1 MEHPILFFSLIL
13 NAMGLPAHGGAS
25 FLEHI
30 LAPHMQYDY
39 LAIVVVLL
47 LAVLATSKLKM
58 VPGGLQNIMEMFV
71 GGLMGFISEQVGG
84 EKRAMMIFPMIATF
98 GFVILI
104 SDFFGLIPGFMSPT
118 ANINVTMANTMIAIV
133 AYHAIGIKYH
143 GLKYIRHF
151 MGPIPVMAPFFLVVE
166 AFSHMGRIA
175 SLSIRLFGNMMS
187 KEMLLG
193 LLVTMAGP
201 FFAPLPI
208 MLLGTL
214 VCILQAF
221 IFVVLPVTYCSEAFA
236 EAH

>member
-13 NAMGLPAHGGAS
+13 DALKLPSHGGDS
-25 FLEHI
+25 FLAQI

-39 LAIVVVLL
+39 LAFAVVLL
-47 LAVLATSKLKM
+47 LAKLGTSKLKI
-58 VPGGLQNIMEMFV
+58 VPTGLQNVMEMFV
-71 GGLMGFISEQVGG
+71 GGLLDFITEQVGSQ
-84 EKRAMMIFPMIATF
+84 KKALMIFPMIATF

-104 SDFFGLIPGFMSPT
+104 SDFFGLIPGCMSPT
-118 ANINVTMANTMIAIV
+118 ANINVTLGYTVIAIIV
-133 AYHAIGIKYH
+133 YHALGLRFH
-143 GLKYIRHF
+143 GPKYIKHF

-166 AFSHMGRIA
+166 TFSHMGRIA

-193 LLVTMAGP
+193 LLVSMAGP

-221 IFVVLPVTYCSEAFA
+221 IFVVLPVTYCSEAMG

>member
-25 FLEHI
+25 FLDQI

-47 LAVLATSKLKM
+47 LAFLGTSKLKI
-58 VPGGLQNIMEMFV
+58 VPSGLQNIMEMFV
-71 GGLMGFISEQVGG
+71 GGLLGFVEEQVGSR
-84 EKRAMMIFPMIATF
+84 ERAMLIFPMIATF

-118 ANINVTMANTMIAIV
+118 ANINVTLANTIIAIV

-143 GLKYIRHF
+143 GLKYIKHF

-193 LLVTMAGP
+193 LLVSMAGP

>member
-1 MEHPILFFSLIL
+1 
-13 NAMGLPAHGGAS
+13 MGLPAHGGPS
-25 FLEHI
+25 FLDQI

-47 LAVLATSKLKM
+47 LAFLGTSKLKI

-71 GGLMGFISEQVGG
+71 GGLLGFIEEQVGSR
-84 EKRAMMIFPMIATF
+84 KRAMMIFPMIATF

-118 ANINVTMANTMIAIV
+118 ANINVTMANTIIAIV

-143 GLKYIRHF
+143 GPKYIKHF

-193 LLVTMAGP
+193 LLVSMAGP